1 MEAVNF
7 DSEAEK
13 LFALLKAAEGSLK
26 TEDSKSKLKSEEQA
40 VKIASLY
47 KGIQAKLD
55 SEDEDVRK
63 LALIL
68 LFLSLR
74 NLKDASSTALAALTN
89 QFVHEG
95 ELAIYNSHTITLE
108 IREKASSYETF
119 PDDLICWFSSGKL
132 RFAKGSTPRGF
143 VKTLT
148 PALTDVVFGS
158 IKADDIQS
166 GFTKAL
172 LAKIPAP
179 HTCIFFAP
187 WTGRA
192 VEATLKDKFHDDEG
206 READEG
212 GPSRSCEL
220 DDMF

>member
-1 MEAVNF
+1 MEAVNV
-7 DSEAEK
+7 DKETEA
-13 LFALLKAAEGSLK
+13 LFSLLKAAEATLK
-26 TEDSKSKLKSEEQA
+26 VEDAKNKLKLEDQA
-40 VKIASLY
+40 AKIASLY
-47 KGIQAKLD
+47 KGIQARLD

-63 LALIL
+63 LALIT

-74 NLKDASSTALAALTN
+74 NLKDASTTALAALSN
-89 QFVHEG
+89 QFVQEG

-108 IREKASSYETF
+108 IREKASSYETN
-119 PDDLICWFSSGKL
+119 PSEIMCWFSSGKL
-132 RFAKGSTPRGF
+132 KFAKGTTPRGF

-158 IKADDIQS
+158 IAANEIQS
-166 GFTKAL
+166 GVSKAV

-179 HTCIFFAP
+179 HTCIFFAQN
-187 WTGRA
+187 TGGV
-192 VEATLKDKFHDDEG
+192 VETTLKDRYDDEG
-206 READEG
+206 RETEEG